1 MLPLMNTC
9 ISICC
14 FRVARDEFIYCPH
27 CPKSNPRYSPK
38 CGGKSEI
45 QRGIFC
51 VVSRFPIFRVLSRK
65 FGLLSGQCI
74 MLTDIVPMLPLLPCI
89 PRARQQQQQQQQCSE
104 FSLGHEEELVQ
115 RLCVDS
121 NEKIPCQPFF
131 PSPILPLHDDVPT
144 LLSYILYTVVY
155 ICYTNCPRY
164 PPRG

>member
-1 MLPLMNTC
+1 MWREKRDTTRNILC
-9 ISICC
+9 SISFSYISWS
-14 FRVARDEFIYCPH
+14 I
-27 CPKSNPRYSPK
+27 
-38 CGGKSEI
+38 SEI
-45 QRGIFC
+45 WITFWT
-51 VVSRFPIFRVLSRK
+51 VHNAFVI
-65 FGLLSGQCI
+65 I
-74 MLTDIVPMLPLLPCI
+74 PMLPLLPCI
-89 PRARQQQQQQQQCSE
+89 PRARQQQQQQQCSE